1 MTTLSNDVVFT
12 YDQFKAL
19 TDQAFDL
26 VDAGDVEAAA
36 VMFAG
41 IVALWPEDPKL
52 LAAYGSVL
60 HRLTK
65 EDDALHVYDQALR
78 LDSEVT
84 LARVNRGD
92 LRCQRGDLGGL
103 DDLRIAAA
111 KPSSVQARAQRLLR
125 RYSR

>member
-1 MTTLSNDVVFT
+1 MMTLSNDVGFT
-12 YDQFKAL
+12 SDQFKAL

-36 VMFAG
+36 VMFTG
-41 IVALWPEDPKL
+41 IVTLWPGDSKL
-52 LAAYGSVL
+52 LAAYGAVL
-60 HRLTK
+60 HRLGR
-65 EDDALHVYDQALR
+65 DAEALPLYDEALR
-78 LDSEVT
+78 LDSEAV

-111 KPSSVQARAQRLLR
+111 RPSAVQARARRLLL